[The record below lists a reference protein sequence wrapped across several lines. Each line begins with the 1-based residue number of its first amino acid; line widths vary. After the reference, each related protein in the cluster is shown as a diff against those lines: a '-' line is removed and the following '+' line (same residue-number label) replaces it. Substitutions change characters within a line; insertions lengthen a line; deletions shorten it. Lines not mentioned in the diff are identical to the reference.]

1 MASYTNRFHH
11 CRSAAL
17 NLIHELLTLDTRLQE
32 DERRALKNNNE
43 KLHAAAVVAQYHLD
57 YALER
62 ARAATVVPTNASGPA
77 KPREHMENQ
86 DAYERFL
93 ENGQTLAHRNKLSEA
108 QCLDLLLAQA
118 ELALRHARETLE
130 LMHRVYADEGL
141 TLEN

>member
-32 DERRALKNNNE
+32 DENRALKNGNE
-43 KLHAAAVVAQYHLD
+43 KLHAAAVVVQYHLD

-93 ENGQTLAHRNKLSEA
+93 GLLQTTGVAAVTAGKVNAFLTHDVAKWKA
-108 QCLDLLLAQA
+108 
-118 ELALRHARETLE
+118 
-130 LMHRVYADEGL
+130 YADGS
-141 TLEN
+141 